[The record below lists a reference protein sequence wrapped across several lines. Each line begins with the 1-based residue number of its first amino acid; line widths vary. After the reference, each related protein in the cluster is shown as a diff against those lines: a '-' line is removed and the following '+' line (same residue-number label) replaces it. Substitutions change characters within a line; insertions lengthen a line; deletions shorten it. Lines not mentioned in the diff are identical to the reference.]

1 MQSERSLRKT
11 RSVRRILKSASS
23 AAVTFQSYVYDFDE
37 AKADQLILTSEQ
49 INDFLVLESGSWP
62 F

>member
-23 AAVTFQSYVYDFDE
+23 AAVTFQSNVFDFEE
-37 AKADQLILTSEQ
+37 AEADHLMMTSEQ
-49 INDFLVLESGSWP
+49 NFRVLECGT
-62 F
+62 